1 AASADSP
8 ARRQR
13 RGARDRGQPPGA
25 DGLRLPVGRSR
36 ARRVRSLSR
45 AGQEARLA
53 PRPRAL
59 PPRAPRLR
67 GRDERAGPRG
77 GRAASRLLLAEAPE
91 LSPRLDGP
99 HGTVG
104 AAATSA
110 DREGR
115 GPAAL
120 RVRLRSVSEG
130 GVVDRVRSG
139 L

>member
-1 AASADSP
+1 GVDGAGALRVAWKILQLRARLDLATAAPRAASAHSP
-8 ARRQR
+8 ACRQR

-45 AGQEARLA
+45 AGQEARVD

-91 LSPRLDGP
+91 LS
-99 HGTVG
+99 
-104 AAATSA
+104 
-110 DREGR
+110 
-115 GPAAL
+115 
-120 RVRLRSVSEG
+120 
-130 GVVDRVRSG
+130 
-139 L
+139 